1 MKDPHEI
8 IIRPV
13 VSEKSYALIE
23 EKVYTFVVA
32 PSASKIE
39 IRQAVEAIWPGTKVV
54 KVNTLNRKGKSKR
67 GRRTARTTKLPDRKH
82 AIVTLTSDSD
92 DIEICQAG

>member
-23 EKVYTFVVA
+23 EKVYTFIVA
-32 PSASKIE
+32 PSATKIE
-39 IRQAVEAIWPGTKVV
+39 IRQAVEAIWPGIKVV

-67 GRRTARTTKLPDRKH
+67 GRKTPRMTKLPDRKH
-82 AIVTLTSDSD
+82 AIVTLREGSD
-92 DIEICQAG
+92 DIEIFQAG

>member
-13 VSEKSYALIE
+13 VSEKSYGLIE

-39 IRQAVEAIWPGTKVV
+39 IRHAVEAIWPGAKVV

-92 DIEICQAG
+92 DIEIFQAG